1 MYVHFIGTQGTGKTT
16 LLNQLAEES
25 IKIDSGINFKI
36 ITNVVRNLVETEGV
50 KINKKGSSKSQN
62 IIFEKYFDIFT
73 SLDGYIDWVSDRSLI
88 DVVAYTKYL
97 YDHKKTS
104 KKCYE
109 AQIKWLKLWY
119 DRDPK
124 IKNTIFVYFPI
135 EFEVVSDGV
144 RSLDEEYRREIDNN
158 IKSILNELGIN
169 YYVIEGTQD
178 ERLEMMKNIV
188 WLNE

>member
-1 MYVHFIGTQGTGKTT
+1 MTIQFVGAQGTGKTT
-16 LLNQLAEES
+16 LLNQLVEES
-25 IKIDSGINFKI
+25 IKLDSGINIKT
-36 ITNVVRNLVETEGV
+36 ITNVVRNLVESEGI
-50 KINKKGSSKSQN
+50 KINKKGSSTSQN

-97 YDHKKTS
+97 YDHKKAS

-119 DRDPK
+119 ERDPK

-135 EFEVVSDGV
+135 EFEVVDDGV
-144 RSLDEEYRREIDNN
+144 RSVDEKYRQEVDNN
-158 IKSILNELGIN
+158 IKSILEELGIN
-169 YYVIEGTQD
+169 YYVMEGTRE
-178 ERLEMMKNIV
+178 ERLETIKNII
-188 WLNE
+188 WFNE

>member
-1 MYVHFIGTQGTGKTT
+1 MYIHFIGAQGTGKTT

-25 IKIDSGINFKI
+25 IKVDSGINFKI

-62 IIFEKYFDIFT
+62 IIFEKYFDKFT

-97 YDHKKTS
+97 YDHKKSS

-124 IKNTIFVYFPI
+124 IKNTILATTTT
-135 EFEVVSDGV
+135 
-144 RSLDEEYRREIDNN
+144 R
-158 IKSILNELGIN
+158 
-169 YYVIEGTQD
+169 
-178 ERLEMMKNIV
+178 MA
-188 WLNE
+188 

>member
-1 MYVHFIGTQGTGKTT
+1 MYIHFIGAQGTGKTT

-25 IKIDSGINFKI
+25 IKVDSGINFKI

-97 YDHKKTS
+97 YDHKKSS

-135 EFEVVSDGV
+135 EFEVVGDGT

-158 IKSILNELGIN
+158 IKSILEELGIN
-169 YYVIEGTQD
+169 YYVMEGTQD

>member
-1 MYVHFIGTQGTGKTT
+1 MYIHFIGAQGTGKTT

-25 IKIDSGINFKI
+25 IKVDSGINFKI

-97 YDHKKTS
+97 YDHKKSS

-135 EFEVVSDGV
+135 EFEVVGDGT

-158 IKSILNELGIN
+158 IKSILEELGIN
-169 YYVIEGTQD
+169 YYVMEGTQD

-188 WLNE
+188 SINE

>member
-1 MYVHFIGTQGTGKTT
+1 MYIHFIGAQGTGKTT
-16 LLNQLAEES
+16 LLNQLADES
-25 IKIDSGINFKI
+25 IKFDSGVNFKI
-36 ITNVVRNLVETEGV
+36 ITNVVRNLVENEGV

-97 YDHKKTS
+97 YDHKKAS

-109 AQIKWLKLWY
+109 AQMKWLKLWY

-135 EFEVVSDGV
+135 EFEVVNDGV

-158 IKSILNELGIN
+158 IRSILEELGIN
-169 YYVIEGTQD
+169 YYVMEGTRE
-178 ERLEMMKNIV
+178 ERLETIKNII